1 MNYSDLQQLRVIQF
15 APGVS
20 SILTANAANSRIKGF
35 EMEGR
40 AVLDSNW
47 SLDFSYGY
55 LDARFKNYVFNAT
68 LDFSGNRMQRAPKST
83 LSLGLNFETKTGL
96 GDLSTRLGYSYR
108 SSIFF
113 EADNNVIDRES
124 SEGALG
130 LVDMSASITGDRW
143 AVSLWGRNLSDER
156 YRRQVL
162 NSTGN
167 SQREIWAEPRT
178 VGLRLTYSFGE

>member
-1 MNYSDLQQLRVIQF
+1 MT
-15 APGVS
+15 A
-20 SILTANAANSRIKGF
+20 ILTANAANSRIKGF

-40 AVLDSNW
+40 AVFNSNW

-55 LDARFKNYVFNAT
+55 LDARFKNYVFNPT

-83 LSLGLNFETKTGL
+83 LSLGLNFEAKTGL
-96 GDLSTRLGYSYR
+96 GDLSARLGYAYR

-113 EADNNVIDRES
+113 EADNNVVDPQS
-124 SEGALG
+124 SEGAIG
-130 LVDMSASITGDRW
+130 LWDASINLKNGSWTFGI
-143 AVSLWGRNLSDER
+143 WGRNLSDER

-167 SQREIWAEPRT
+167 AQRGIWAEPRT
-178 VGLRLTYSFGE
+178 FGARVSYDF